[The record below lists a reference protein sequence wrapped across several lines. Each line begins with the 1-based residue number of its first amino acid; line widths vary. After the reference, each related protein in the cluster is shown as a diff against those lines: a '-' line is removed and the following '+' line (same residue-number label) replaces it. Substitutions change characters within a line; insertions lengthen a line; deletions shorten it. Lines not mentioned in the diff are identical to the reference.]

1 MQLSLYSKIT
11 TLTSVHSRAGCFLS
25 LSDILVFFL
34 PTQKSRTLTQPVAL
48 LFQMH
53 SQGWAGGH
61 TPHMQQW
68 DSRHWMSSEGTW
80 GTRLLQACAELWDL
94 AVVCVSYKVRND
106 SVICQ
111 TWCFHQLPLI
121 FLMLRVECLSPK
133 GVFFTTGLEFWQP
146 LYSQKRNRHFQDA
159 CGNLVKIPDFLCNF
173 VFYYLGHLHC
183 RHVKGGG
190 KKGN

>member
-11 TLTSVHSRAGCFLS
+11 TLTSVHSRAGCYLS

-68 DSRHWMSSEGTW
+68 DSHHWMSSEGTW
-80 GTRLLQACAELWDL
+80 GQGCSRPVLSYGIWLWFVCHTRWEMIQLYVRLGVFISYHSFFWCWGWNACLQREFFLPLGWSSGSPYIARKEIGTFRMLVAIWLKYL
-94 AVVCVSYKVRND
+94 IF
-106 SVICQ
+106 SVI
-111 TWCFHQLPLI
+111 
-121 FLMLRVECLSPK
+121 
-133 GVFFTTGLEFWQP
+133 
-146 LYSQKRNRHFQDA
+146 LYF
-159 CGNLVKIPDFLCNF
+159 IT
-173 VFYYLGHLHC
+173 
-183 RHVKGGG
+183 
-190 KKGN
+190 